1 MFNDAQTN
9 PWPRSPESLRHH
21 PPYTPEWMAY
31 NHILAFSIQSAP
43 ESPRK
48 LTSEGVA
55 DGPRI
60 GLVASHDYLG
70 NLHER
75 LVQSQGVLLCIHT
88 CSVDSKTTTTQDKSD
103 HPMTVSGV

>member
-1 MFNDAQTN
+1 MTPRLTLSHEALN
-9 PWPRSPESLRHH
+9 PWATTRPTRRK
-21 PPYTPEWMAY
+21 WMAY

-75 LVQSQGVLLCIHT
+75 LEQSQCVLLCVHT
-88 CSVDSKTTTTQDKSD
+88 CSVGSRTTTTQDKSD
-103 HPMTVSGV
+103 NPMTFSGV